1 MVVKRRVSRVGGAK
15 TGRTL
20 PLEQSMTTGSS
31 SAQSNKA
38 DIPHTEPTATN
49 DPVESA
55 AITNP
60 VESAATDDPVESAA
74 SDDPVGSAYGDPVDE
89 LVRAAVADRPLEDI
103 AHLITLLEQSPEY
116 AEATIAALRAVGV
129 GRTVEDVT
137 RLVAL
142 LTRPPRDAAGA
153 DQAIRAAAE
162 CRPVAEV
169 TRLLELPHRT
179 PLGPHCGEEAVRA
192 AARRSVEELVDLIG
206 RLAEERQARADLP
219 ESEPAPPTEGTQE
232 LPEEDGDPLPVG
244 EVRRTARPAQL
255 RRYRVAE
262 RAPNPAYRPVWL
274 VVLALAVCGAL
285 SFPLHRDG
293 ESVGVYGF
301 ALAVSAACVLLAL
314 LLTVRP
320 TGPLLV
326 AAVVLPAA
334 VAAVQLFEEK
344 ARSAGLSRALDLMV
358 APASLVGPVAVC
370 ASLAALTALIARLAW
385 QRPTDAPL
393 RPMTEANRSA
403 D

>member
-1 MVVKRRVSRVGGAK
+1 MSRVGGAK

-31 SAQSNKA
+31 SAHSNKA
-38 DIPHTEPTATN
+38 DIPRTESTVTN
-49 DPVESA
+49 DPVEF
-55 AITNP
+55 
-60 VESAATDDPVESAA
+60 
-74 SDDPVGSAYGDPVDE
+74 AYGDPVDE

-129 GRTVEDVT
+129 GRSVEDVT

-142 LTRPPRDAAGA
+142 LTRPPRDAASA
-153 DQAIRAAAE
+153 DEAIRAAAE

-169 TRLLELPHRT
+169 TRLLELLHRT
-179 PLGPHCGEEAVRA
+179 PLEPHCGEEAVRA
-192 AARRSVEELVDLIG
+192 AAGRSVEELVDLIG

-219 ESEPAPPTEGTQE
+219 TPEPESAPPTEGAE
-232 LPEEDGDPLPVG
+232 EPPGEDGGPLPVR
-244 EVRRTARPAQL
+244 EVRRTARPARP

-262 RAPNPAYRPVWL
+262 RAPSPAYRPAWL
-274 VVLALAVCGAL
+274 VVLVLAVCGAL
-285 SFPLHRDG
+285 SFPLDRDG
-293 ESVGVYGF
+293 ASVRVYGF

-320 TGPLLV
+320 TAPMLV

-344 ARSAGLSRALDLMV
+344 VRSAGLSRALDLML
-358 APASLVGPVAVC
+358 APASLVGPIAVC
-370 ASLAALTALIARLAW
+370 ASLAALTALITRLAW
-385 QRPTDAPL
+385 QRPTDAPP
-393 RPMTEANRSA
+393 RPMAEANRPA

>member
-1 MVVKRRVSRVGGAK
+1 M
-15 TGRTL
+15 
-20 PLEQSMTTGSS
+20 
-31 SAQSNKA
+31 
-38 DIPHTEPTATN
+38 
-49 DPVESA
+49 
-55 AITNP
+55 TNP
-60 VESAATDDPVESAA
+60 VESAATDDPVE
-74 SDDPVGSAYGDPVDE
+74 SAYGDPVDE

-116 AEATIAALRAVGV
+116 AEATIAALRAVGA

-153 DQAIRAAAE
+153 DEAIRAAAE
-162 CRPVAEV
+162 WRHVAEV
-169 TRLLELPHRT
+169 SRLLESLHRT
-179 PLGPHCGEEAVRA
+179 PLEPHRGEEAVRPA
-192 AARRSVEELVDLIG
+192 AGGSVEELVDLTG

-219 ESEPAPPTEGTQE
+219 EPEPEPAPPTEGTEE
-232 LPEEDGDPLPVG
+232 LPGEDGDPLPVR
-244 EVRRTARPAQL
+244 EVRRTTRPAQP

-262 RAPNPAYRPVWL
+262 RAPSPAYRPVWL

-285 SFPLHRDG
+285 SFPLRRDG
-293 ESVGVYGF
+293 ESVRVYGL

-334 VAAVQLFEEK
+334 VAAVQLLEER
-344 ARSAGLSRALDLMV
+344 ARSAGLSRALDLML

-385 QRPTDAPL
+385 QRQTDPPL
-393 RPMTEANRSA
+393 RPMAEAHRSA